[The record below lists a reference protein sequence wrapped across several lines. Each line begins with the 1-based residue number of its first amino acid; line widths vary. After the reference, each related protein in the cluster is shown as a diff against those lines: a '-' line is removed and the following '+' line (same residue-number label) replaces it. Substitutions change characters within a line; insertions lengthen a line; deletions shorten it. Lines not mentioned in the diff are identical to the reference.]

1 MRTKHTKKQRKVKK
15 SYFAVMSHNG
25 KYYKKTLKRNAVMS
39 RNTASMLQ
47 PKVFR
52 ANDSS
57 NTVSNNN
64 QVLYNNPTSVVKT
77 TRVKKK

>member
-1 MRTKHTKKQRKVKK
+1 
-15 SYFAVMSHNG
+15 MSHNG